1 PGIIL
6 NISLTVNVMN
16 KEPVIL
22 SFDTLEAYKRR
33 LDLRIWGYGED
44 ETSTTYDWVV
54 PYLGPIKYYSP
65 EDETNELLTSFSI
78 GGGTITEATDTDVDG
93 LKDHQELIVYNTNR
107 ESFDTDDDKMPDG
120 WEVQYGLNPL
130 ANDAS
135 LDKDSDGYSNLQEYL
150 AGSDPNDPNSHPS
163 KAMPWI
169 PLLLLDD

>member
-1 PGIIL
+1 
-6 NISLTVNVMN
+6 
-16 KEPVIL
+16 
-22 SFDTLEAYKRR
+22 
-33 LDLRIWGYGED
+33 
-44 ETSTTYDWVV
+44 
-54 PYLGPIKYYSP
+54 
-65 EDETNELLTSFSI
+65 
-78 GGGTITEATDTDVDG
+78 
-93 LKDHQELIVYNTNR
+93 
-107 ESFDTDDDKMPDG
+107 MPDG